1 MNHRMTSN
9 AKIGLILLV
18 LTAVAVVS
26 GFWAI
31 SYEQRISPWEPRFWP
46 LFPIET
52 MPEDLELFYTIKTIV
67 SSVNV
72 TLLVLL
78 LIMYIGIYRKTQSEF
93 TVGLILFSM
102 VLLLYAMVSNPIV
115 HVAFGYH
122 AFGLGPFAM
131 LPDLFSLIASTVLLY
146 LTLK

>member
-1 MNHRMTSN
+1 MNHRMTRN
-9 AKIGLILLV
+9 TKIGLTLLV
-18 LTAVAVVS
+18 LATVAIAS
-26 GFWAI
+26 GVWAI
-31 SYEQRISPWEPRFWP
+31 SYGERVSPWQPRFWP
-46 LFPIET
+46 LFPIERIL
-52 MPEDLELFYTIKTIV
+52 EDLELFYTIKTIV

-72 TLLVLL
+72 ALLVMLL
-78 LIMYIGIYRKTQSEF
+78 VTYVGIYRKTQSEF

-115 HVAFGYH
+115 QVAFGFY